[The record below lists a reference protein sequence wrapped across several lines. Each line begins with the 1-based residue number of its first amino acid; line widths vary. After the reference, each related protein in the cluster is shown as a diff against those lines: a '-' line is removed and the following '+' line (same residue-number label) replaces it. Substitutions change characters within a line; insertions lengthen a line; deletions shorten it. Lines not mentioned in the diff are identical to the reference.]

1 MKFPKVVSR
10 NLIFLALGVAGAVVS
25 TGCPN
30 DLCSKGSCANG
41 QYATGCKIGF
51 VTHVYCTSTPS
62 QGEGFCATD
71 GGAYA
76 GTELCGGATS
86 ATSGPYYPD
95 WDPDA
100 AITLVSGV
108 YEVDSDMVDQIRDD
122 FNTVTLMDSS
132 RLNFLSTGYA
142 ELTNVSSSD
151 MVHHL
156 GFQNNDIIISISDG
170 ITGTIYLNGW
180 ADYIDAAIT
189 YESTTEFTV
198 TVNRG
203 SSTITLDYEII

>member
-1 MKFPKVVSR
+1 MLSFEEHLGLAVMDRCWRQEGDTAVPVLVIVPGDEGAAPREGVLEAVEALGVGRVVLQR
-10 NLIFLALGVAGAVVS
+10 PELILAEGVVVADAGLALGVAGAVVS

-132 RLNFLSTGYA
+132 RTVERS
-142 ELTNVSSSD
+142 
-151 MVHHL
+151 
-156 GFQNNDIIISISDG
+156 
-170 ITGTIYLNGW
+170 
-180 ADYIDAAIT
+180 AA
-189 YESTTEFTV
+189 
-198 TVNRG
+198 
-203 SSTITLDYEII
+203 